1 MRHSKAGSV
10 TCLSEFS
17 SKETKERVAKVSQ
30 SEREGIVVETY
41 LKTNAKGARRHYA
54 KVRWEGSSVESAH
67 EQMRL
72 LLIEKGSCTPTEVVS
87 ELRNTRRTLEK
98 VKDKAVSKREKN
110 RVEVKNLNSVQDKDL
125 FTARTDSGFIG
136 CVRTELGIYLTKKE
150 ASTALNAANEA
161 RRLKSVIERAED
173 PKRKENETIAEE
185 DRSSINTTEKKKV
198 VYKSRIFTLEETAA
212 MPLLKFK
219 EVWVVVRDEM
229 FVSDCFNKKTKKLVA
244 FTSIRDKAK
253 IFSCHEEAK
262 RTMRVLKGTVGPG
275 FDLKRFFI
283 ENK

>member
-1 MRHSKAGSV
+1 
-10 TCLSEFS
+10 
-17 SKETKERVAKVSQ
+17 
-30 SEREGIVVETY
+30 
-41 LKTNAKGARRHYA
+41 
-54 KVRWEGSSVESAH
+54 
-67 EQMRL
+67 MRL